1 MMSEC
6 LNCGNQTRANQK
18 TGKPVKYC
26 NKDCANKYY
35 RKTNRYYTNN
45 PNWGNK
51 TKERQAR
58 LKETR
63 ERYQWYCENKLRT
76 YQVAEILG
84 INEAAAYGRFKSIGL
99 KPTVVRTGRKNVQVH
114 AFWNPED
121 VDKIRYEAEPIP
133 EGYLTFSDAAAHLG
147 YARGSFI
154 SFDKKD
160 LPFIERKNAKN
171 GIIYCYAISDLEEW
185 NRNRLEQ
192 KAIEVEQNRLNRQ
205 RLSEERILER
215 QAQAERERQEKE
227 LAIQEEIAQNNAQ
240 WMPEDDACSLLGIQ
254 TLRHYV
260 HSGRLEAKATIRGRG
275 LWFNPTQVHELKV
288 CLEELRSREPHVK
301 VYTRDDDYT
310 SMDAYENKLFAVKIP
325 KLIESG
331 HFNSRKTGQLRDSF
345 LDIVANNKKWHNNRT
360 NLGLIKTF
368 ECRTCGKNLPY
379 TSFLF
384 SPAGRGR
391 IKDCKPCV
399 ALIHKRRY
407 DPELQRQKRINN
419 YISKFRTL
427 IGVQIKRDLSM
438 QAKKYREDISIPVVW
453 NYIEENLG
461 YSAEDLCNHLE
472 DQFEPWMRWDNH
484 GRGNHAQFW
493 QIDHIIPRHTLVFES
508 IDNPNFEKCW
518 ALENM
523 RPLCQHKNKKRY
535 NQTR

>member
-26 NKDCANKYY
+26 NKECSNEYY
-35 RKTNRYYTNN
+35 KKTKRYSKRS

-51 TKERQAR
+51 TKERKAR

-63 ERYQWYCENKLRT
+63 ERYQWYYENKLRT
-76 YQVAEILG
+76 YQVAEMLG
-84 INEAAAYGRFKSIGL
+84 ISGAAAYARFKSIGL
-99 KPTVVRTGRKNVQVH
+99 KPTVVRTGRNDVREH

-121 VDKIRYEAEPIP
+121 VDKIRYKAEPIP
-133 EGYLTFSDAAAHLG
+133 EGYLTMEEAAAHLG
-147 YARGSFI
+147 YTKGTFQS
-154 SFDKKD
+154 KD
-160 LPFIERKNAKN
+160 RTNLPFIERKNAKN

-205 RLSEERILER
+205 ILSEERMLER

-227 LAIQEEIAQNNAQ
+227 AAIQEEIDENNAK
-240 WMPEDDACSLLGIQ
+240 WMSQDDVCSLLGIQ
-254 TLRHYV
+254 TIGAHL
-260 HSGRLEAKATIRGRG
+260 SNGRLEIKADIRGRG
-275 LWFNPTQVHELKV
+275 RWFDPTQVHELKV
-288 CLEELRSREPHVK
+288 YLEELRSRDPHIK

-310 SMDAYENKLFAVKIP
+310 SVNAYEDKLFAVKIP

-331 HFNSRKTGQLRDSF
+331 RFNSKITGQLRDHFVDS
-345 LDIVANNKKWHNNRT
+345 IANNEKWHNNRT
-360 NLGLIKTF
+360 KLGLIKTF

-384 SPAGRGR
+384 QPTGRGR
-391 IKDCKPCV
+391 VKICKACT
-399 ALIHKRRY
+399 ALIHKNTY
-407 DPELQRQKRINN
+407 NPELQRQKRIDN

-427 IGVQIKRDLSM
+427 IGVQIKRDLST
-438 QAKKYREDISIPVVW
+438 QAKIYREDISIPDVW
-453 NYIEENLG
+453 HHIEENLG
-461 YSAEDLCNHLE
+461 YNAEDLCNHLE

-493 QIDHIIPRHTLVFES
+493 QIDHIIPRHTLVFQS
-508 IDNPNFEKCW
+508 IDDPNFAKCW

-523 RPLCQHKNKKRY
+523 RPLCQHENKKRFY
-535 NQTR
+535 QAR